1 MNIANATTDPVSF
14 QDAMADV
21 ARHFERPE
29 GVLLAR
35 NLDRDQKI
43 TLLRQWDQDLRQL
56 MVAAEENMPPEGADR
71 TGDQLRL
78 VQAALST
85 LGVEKEEDGPP
96 TKTGG

>member
-1 MNIANATTDPVSF
+1 MNIANVTDPVSF
-14 QDAMADV
+14 QDALADV